1 MSKEKECS
9 KKFPDKNYYEIE
21 CPLRYALDIFG
32 QKWKLPIIWYLYE
45 NETTRF
51 NELKRKIKGITN
63 IMLTKSLRELE
74 ENNFVIRK
82 QYNTILPKVEY
93 SLSKRDKDLLPV
105 LNELNSW
112 GEKQI
117 MIDRE
122 KDNI

>member
-1 MSKEKECS
+1 MSKRRNVA

-21 CPLRYALDIFG
+21 CPLRYVLDIFG

-45 NETTRF
+45 NDTTRF
-51 NELKRKIKGITN
+51 NELKRKTKGITN
-63 IMLTKSLRELE
+63 VMLIKSLRELE
-74 ENNFVIRK
+74 ENNLVIRK

>member
-1 MSKEKECS
+1 M
-9 KKFPDKNYYEIE
+9 
-21 CPLRYALDIFG
+21 
-32 QKWKLPIIWYLYE
+32 PIIWYLYE

-63 IMLTKSLRELE
+63 VMLTKSLRELE

-82 QYNTILPKVEY
+82 QYNTIPSKVEY
-93 SLSKRDKDLLPV
+93 SLSQRGKDLLPV

>member
-1 MSKEKECS
+1 M
-9 KKFPDKNYYEIE
+9 
-21 CPLRYALDIFG
+21 
-32 QKWKLPIIWYLYE
+32 PIIWYLYE
-45 NETTRF
+45 NDTTRF

-82 QYNTILPKVEY
+82 QYNTIPPKVEY
-93 SLSKRDKDLLPV
+93 SLSQRGKDLLPV

>member
-1 MSKEKECS
+1 M
-9 KKFPDKNYYEIE
+9 
-21 CPLRYALDIFG
+21 
-32 QKWKLPIIWYLYE
+32 PIIWYLYE
-45 NETTRF
+45 NDTTRF

-74 ENNFVIRK
+74 ENNLVIRK
-82 QYNTILPKVEY
+82 QYNTIPSKVEY
-93 SLSKRDKDLLPV
+93 SLSQRGKDLLPV

>member
-1 MSKEKECS
+1 M
-9 KKFPDKNYYEIE
+9 
-21 CPLRYALDIFG
+21 
-32 QKWKLPIIWYLYE
+32 PIIWYLYE

-82 QYNTILPKVEY
+82 QYNTIPPKVEY
-93 SLSKRDKDLLPV
+93 SLSQRGKDLLPV

>member
-1 MSKEKECS
+1 M
-9 KKFPDKNYYEIE
+9 
-21 CPLRYALDIFG
+21 
-32 QKWKLPIIWYLYE
+32 YE

-63 IMLTKSLRELE
+63 VMLTKSLRELE

-82 QYNTILPKVEY
+82 QYNTIPPKVEY
-93 SLSKRDKDLLPV
+93 SLSQRGKDLLPV

>member
-1 MSKEKECS
+1 M
-9 KKFPDKNYYEIE
+9 
-21 CPLRYALDIFG
+21 
-32 QKWKLPIIWYLYE
+32 PIIWYLYE

-63 IMLTKSLRELE
+63 VMLTKSLRELE

-82 QYNTILPKVEY
+82 QYNTIPPKVEY
-93 SLSKRDKDLLPV
+93 SLSQRGKDLLPV

-112 GEKQI
+112 DEKQI

>member
-1 MSKEKECS
+1 M
-9 KKFPDKNYYEIE
+9 
-21 CPLRYALDIFG
+21 
-32 QKWKLPIIWYLYE
+32 PIIWYLYE

-63 IMLTKSLRELE
+63 VMLTKSLRELE
-74 ENNFVIRK
+74 ENNLVIRK

>member
-1 MSKEKECS
+1 M
-9 KKFPDKNYYEIE
+9 
-21 CPLRYALDIFG
+21 
-32 QKWKLPIIWYLYE
+32 PIIWYLYE

-63 IMLTKSLRELE
+63 VMLIKSLRELE
-74 ENNFVIRK
+74 ENNLVIRK
-82 QYNTILPKVEY
+82 QYNTIPPKVEY
-93 SLSKRDKDLLPV
+93 SLSQRGKDLLPV

>member
-1 MSKEKECS
+1 M
-9 KKFPDKNYYEIE
+9 
-21 CPLRYALDIFG
+21 
-32 QKWKLPIIWYLYE
+32 PIIWYLYE

-63 IMLTKSLRELE
+63 VMLTKSLRELE

-82 QYNTILPKVEY
+82 QYNTIPPKVEY
-93 SLSKRDKDLLPV
+93 SLSQRGKDLLPV

>member
-1 MSKEKECS
+1 MA

-21 CPLRYALDIFG
+21 CPLIYALDIFG

-45 NETTRF
+45 NDTTRF
-51 NELKRKIKGITN
+51 NELKRKTKGITN
-63 IMLTKSLRELE
+63 VMLIKSLRELE
-74 ENNFVIRK
+74 ENNLVIRK

>member
-1 MSKEKECS
+1 MECT
-9 KKFPDKNYYEIE
+9 
-21 CPLRYALDIFG
+21 LRYALDIFG

-51 NELKRKIKGITN
+51 NELKRKTKGITN
-63 IMLTKSLRELE
+63 VMLTKSLRELE
-74 ENNFVIRK
+74 ENNLVIRK
-82 QYNTILPKVEY
+82 QYNTIPSKVEY
-93 SLSKRDKDLLPV
+93 SLSQRGKDLLPV

>member
-1 MSKEKECS
+1 M
-9 KKFPDKNYYEIE
+9 
-21 CPLRYALDIFG
+21 
-32 QKWKLPIIWYLYE
+32 PIIWYLYE

-74 ENNFVIRK
+74 ENNLVIRK
-82 QYNTILPKVEY
+82 QYNTIPSKVEY
-93 SLSKRDKDLLPV
+93 SLSQRGKDLLPV

>member
-1 MSKEKECS
+1 M
-9 KKFPDKNYYEIE
+9 
-21 CPLRYALDIFG
+21 
-32 QKWKLPIIWYLYE
+32 PIIWYLYE
-45 NETTRF
+45 NDTTRF

-82 QYNTILPKVEY
+82 QYNTIPPKVEY

>member
-1 MSKEKECS
+1 
-9 KKFPDKNYYEIE
+9 
-21 CPLRYALDIFG
+21 
-32 QKWKLPIIWYLYE
+32 
-45 NETTRF
+45 
-51 NELKRKIKGITN
+51 
-63 IMLTKSLRELE
+63 MLIKSLRELE
-74 ENNFVIRK
+74 ANNLVIRK
-82 QYNTILPKVEY
+82 QYNTIPPKVEY

>member
-1 MSKEKECS
+1 M
-9 KKFPDKNYYEIE
+9 
-21 CPLRYALDIFG
+21 
-32 QKWKLPIIWYLYE
+32 PIIWYLYE

-51 NELKRKIKGITN
+51 NELKRKTKGITN
-63 IMLTKSLRELE
+63 VMLIKSLRELE
-74 ENNFVIRK
+74 ENNLVIRK

>member
-1 MSKEKECS
+1 M
-9 KKFPDKNYYEIE
+9 
-21 CPLRYALDIFG
+21 
-32 QKWKLPIIWYLYE
+32 YE
-45 NETTRF
+45 NDTTRF
-51 NELKRKIKGITN
+51 NELKRKTKGITN
-63 IMLTKSLRELE
+63 VMLIKSLRELE
-74 ENNFVIRK
+74 ENNLVIRK

>member
-1 MSKEKECS
+1 
-9 KKFPDKNYYEIE
+9 
-21 CPLRYALDIFG
+21 
-32 QKWKLPIIWYLYE
+32 
-45 NETTRF
+45 
-51 NELKRKIKGITN
+51 
-63 IMLTKSLRELE
+63 MLTKSLRELE
-74 ENNFVIRK
+74 ENNLVIRK